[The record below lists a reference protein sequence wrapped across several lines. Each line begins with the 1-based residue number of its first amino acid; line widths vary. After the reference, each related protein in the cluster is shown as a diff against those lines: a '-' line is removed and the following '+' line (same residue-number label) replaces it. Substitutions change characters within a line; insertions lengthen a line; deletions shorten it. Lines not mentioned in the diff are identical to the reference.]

1 MEIGVLG
8 GGALGLGAAYRLAQA
23 GHRVEVIERE
33 PEPGGLAAGFR
44 VGPSWLEKFYHHV
57 FRSDRTIV
65 ALIEELGL
73 GERLAWLQPDTS
85 VLYEGTVWSLDSAG
99 DVLRFG
105 PLPPADRVRL
115 GAALAF
121 LKVLPSPEPLEGTT
135 AAAWIRR
142 WMGPRVY
149 STLWG
154 PLLHGKFGDYA
165 ETIAMPWFWGRLHCR
180 TPDLGYLRG
189 GFQQLYERLVERI
202 GELGGRVELGCSATR
217 IATLP
222 GGRVRLGTEGGAREY
237 DRLIVTLPTRL
248 FLRLAPELPEAYRSR
263 YEGPSEHL
271 SAHCLILALDR
282 PLTSIYWLNIN
293 DPGYPFLSLVE
304 HTNLMPPEDYGG
316 RHLVYFGNY
325 LRPDDELLGL
335 STDEV
340 AGRYLPHLAR
350 INPAFEASWVTERW
364 SFAAPYAQ
372 PIVRLGYR
380 GRLPPHRTPLA
391 GVYLANMGHVYPQ
404 DRGQNYS
411 LLLGERVARMAT
423 GG

>member
-1 MEIGVLG
+1 LKIGVLG

-23 GHRVEVIERE
+23 GHQVEVVERE

-57 FRSDRTIV
+57 FRTDRAIV
-65 ALIEELGL
+65 GLIEELGL

-85 VLYEGTVWSLDSAG
+85 VLYGGKVWSLDSAG
-99 DVLRFG
+99 DVLRFQ
-105 PLPPADRVRL
+105 PLPPPDRVRL

-121 LKVLPSPEPLEGTT
+121 LKLLPSPEPLEGTT

-149 STLWG
+149 RTLWG
-154 PLLHGKFGDYA
+154 PLLQGKFGEHA

-189 GFQQLYERLVERI
+189 GYQQLYGRLVERI
-202 GELGGRVELGCSATR
+202 GELGGRVELGCTATR
-217 IATLP
+217 VATLP
-222 GGRVRLGTEGGAREY
+222 DGRVRLETERGATEY

-248 FLRLAPELPEAYRSR
+248 FLRLAPELPEEYRQR
-263 YEGPSEHL
+263 YEAPGEHL

-282 PLTSIYWLNIN
+282 PLTSIYWLNVN

-325 LRPDDELLGL
+325 LSPDDELLRL

-340 AGRYLPHLAR
+340 TERYLPHLPR
-350 INPAFEASWVTERW
+350 INPAFEPSWVQERW

-372 PIVRLGYR
+372 PIVRVGYR
-380 GRLPPHRTPLA
+380 DRLPPHRTPLP
-391 GVYLANMGHVYPQ
+391 GVFLANMGHVYPQ

-411 LLLGERVARMAT
+411 LLLGERVAGLAAS
-423 GG
+423 